1 MSVFVAG
8 ATGAI
13 GSALLPM
20 LLNQGHEVT
29 GIPQAINPRHYAN
42 DMAGNDRLR
51 VEGTRNLLDGAREVG
66 VARIVAQSVAF
77 AYQPQP
83 DRIRGRRR

>member
-1 MSVFVAG
+1 MWWPVSDSLADVQAG
-8 ATGAI
+8 
-13 GSALLPM
+13 
-20 LLNQGHEVT
+20 
-29 GIPQAINPRHYAN
+29 
-42 DMAGNDRLR
+42 AGNDRLR

>member
-1 MSVFVAG
+1 MRVFVAG

-29 GIPQAINPRHYAN
+29 R
-42 DMAGNDRLR
+42 
-51 VEGTRNLLDGAREVG
+51 
-66 VARIVAQSVAF
+66 SC
-77 AYQPQP
+77 
-83 DRIRGRRR
+83 

>member
-1 MSVFVAG
+1 VAGGRSAAMSVFVAG

-51 VEGTRNLLDGAREVG
+51 GRGD
-66 VARIVAQSVAF
+66 AQPA
-77 AYQPQP
+77 
-83 DRIRGRRR
+83 RRRA